1 MHCKS
6 CRSKLSKNKFF
17 FGKNYQS
24 NIFEKK
30 KIFYKNYKK
39 INLILAECRYCNL
52 IQILKPLNY
61 KEIIPSKKWI
71 VNKEEDKHHKNFAE
85 FLGKKNI
92 LKKTH
97 KILLLS
103 QYDSKFFEFLK
114 KKNYKSLYNL
124 DLRKFLKK
132 KNKNYFRQE
141 FIQNFLNL
149 NIAKKINSTLGSF
162 DFIICSKLLEHTQNV
177 KNFFLFCR
185 QILTPNGYL
194 LIDVPDC
201 EKSLKQGNIAMPWE
215 EHISY
220 FTTKTL
226 NNTTNNHKFKKIFY
240 KNYFY
245 KQENALVGLYQ
256 KKFKALRNVKKKEV
270 SLLIKYRKKANKF
283 NTDAQLFF
291 KKKSNFKFY
300 IFGAGHNAIFFFN
313 FLKLSNKNFEIIDDN
328 QNKNNCI
335 FAGSSKRIKNSESL
349 MRSKD
354 NKIILLTVN
363 IEIEAKIIKKLKSK
377 LKKKDKIFSIYPD
390 SRRFFLKNF

>member
-71 VNKEEDKHHKNFAE
+71 VNKEEDKHHKNFVE

-124 DLRKFLKK
+124 DLRKF
-132 KNKNYFRQE
+132 
-141 FIQNFLNL
+141 
-149 NIAKKINSTLGSF
+149 
-162 DFIICSKLLEHTQNV
+162 
-177 KNFFLFCR
+177 
-185 QILTPNGYL
+185 
-194 LIDVPDC
+194 
-201 EKSLKQGNIAMPWE
+201 
-215 EHISY
+215 
-220 FTTKTL
+220 
-226 NNTTNNHKFKKIFY
+226 
-240 KNYFY
+240 
-245 KQENALVGLYQ
+245 
-256 KKFKALRNVKKKEV
+256 
-270 SLLIKYRKKANKF
+270 
-283 NTDAQLFF
+283 
-291 KKKSNFKFY
+291 
-300 IFGAGHNAIFFFN
+300 
-313 FLKLSNKNFEIIDDN
+313 
-328 QNKNNCI
+328 
-335 FAGSSKRIKNSESL
+335 
-349 MRSKD
+349 
-354 NKIILLTVN
+354 
-363 IEIEAKIIKKLKSK
+363 
-377 LKKKDKIFSIYPD
+377 
-390 SRRFFLKNF
+390 